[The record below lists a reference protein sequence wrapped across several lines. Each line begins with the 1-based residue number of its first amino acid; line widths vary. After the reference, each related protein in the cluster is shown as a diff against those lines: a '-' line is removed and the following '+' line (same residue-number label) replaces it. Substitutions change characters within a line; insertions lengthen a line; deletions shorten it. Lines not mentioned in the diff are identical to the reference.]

1 MKKKLFA
8 LLAAVCVTL
17 TACTFFACAD
27 AADNKDG
34 EYVTDNDKPEGDD
47 SNDNNNENKPEGDDS
62 NDNNNENKPEGDATI
77 ENGHKIVYA
86 FTTDGDTMEITQKSS
101 MYDYMCALKED
112 GALTFEGTMSE
123 YGFYITSVMGVT
135 SVTVSST
142 PTSYT
147 GWDWAVY
154 TTITELDGVSYSGEE
169 YTTIDGVKLYKASY
183 GASGVPCVEGESYA
197 LVYELSSMSW

>member
-1 MKKKLFA
+1 MPACRFLRALRKILRRHFYFKEFLNMKKKLFA

-27 AADNKDG
+27 APDDKDG
-34 EYVTDNDKPEGDD
+34 
-47 SNDNNNENKPEGDDS
+47 
-62 NDNNNENKPEGDATI
+62 ATI

-86 FTTDGDTMEITQKSS
+86 FTADGDTMEITEKSS

-112 GALTFEGTMSE
+112 GVLSFEGTTSE

-154 TTITELDGVSYSGEE
+154 TTVTMLDGVNYSGDE

-183 GASGVPCVEGESYA
+183 GVSGVPCIEGESYA